1 MLTGDSHP
9 VAEIIAD
16 QLGLDGFRA
25 DLLPEGKVAALDG
38 ALRSAHQA
46 GGIVAYVGDGI
57 NDAPVI
63 ARADVGMAMGA
74 LGSDAAIETADVV
87 IMSDAPSQVA
97 KTIDI
102 GKRTRRIVL
111 QNIAMVL
118 SVKGLFIAFAAFGA
132 ATLWSAVFADGGVAW
147 LAILN
152 ASRVWR
158 S

>member
-1 MLTGDSHP
+1 M
-9 VAEIIAD
+9 
-16 QLGLDGFRA
+16 
-25 DLLPEGKVAALDG
+25 
-38 ALRSAHQA
+38 
-46 GGIVAYVGDGI
+46 AYVGDGI

-87 IMSDAPSQVA
+87 IMSDAPSQLSKA
-97 KTIDI
+97 IDI
-102 GKRTRRIVL
+102 GKCSRRIVL
-111 QNIAMVL
+111 QNISMAL

-132 ATLWSAVFADGGVAW
+132 VTLWSVVIADVGVAL

-158 S
+158 R